1 MKCEDVYKLKVK
13 NENQLIS
20 AQEASSL
27 SSIFIQAEKEYYIQE
42 FLNPLI
48 KEAIKNKE
56 KKVSFIFYEL
66 KDFSGINFNPWEVAS
81 MLEDYGYETHFSEG
95 TCWFKWK

>member
-27 SSIFIQAEKEYYIQE
+27 SSIF
-42 FLNPLI
+42 
-48 KEAIKNKE
+48 
-56 KKVSFIFYEL
+56 V
-66 KDFSGINFNPWEVAS
+66 
-81 MLEDYGYETHFSEG
+81 
-95 TCWFKWK
+95 